1 MGPSVCST
9 TRRTLVGGC
18 THCETRGPPCRLS
31 QPYRNRALRSRQKAR
46 RTTTIKTACALKAR
60 WCLDV
65 RYGVKLDAVK
75 LLQQWVRNIGSSA
88 GLTSTNTCINSGSVG
103 SPESRLELEVSFGT
117 LAELEHFWASI
128 PAEQHQQWSK
138 EMQKLIVHGSPVWE
152 IYRTVDA
159 FPADI
164 IDGQQRK
171 LLERADDPKS
181 LVFASEQEIT
191 SLGMSLNQPEVPST
205 SKTTQSGLSIVQS
218 EEEADAILDWKGEPM
233 KINPGDKLPFLK

>member
-1 MGPSVCST
+1 MRPVVCST
-9 TRRTLVGGC
+9 TRHMLEGWRTN
-18 THCETRGPPCRLS
+18 CETPPCRLS
-31 QPYRNRALRSRQKAR
+31 EPCANGLKHRAFRSRRKFH

-75 LLQQWVRNIGSSA
+75 LLQQWVRDIGSSA
-88 GLTSTNTCINSGSVG
+88 GLTSKNTCINSGSVG
-103 SPESRLELEVSFGT
+103 SPESRLELEVAFDT
-117 LAELEHFWASI
+117 LAELEIFWASI

-138 EMQKLIVHGSPVWE
+138 EMQQLIVHGSPVWE

-159 FPADI
+159 FPAD
-164 IDGQQRK
+164 GQETKVERPGV
-171 LLERADDPKS
+171 LET

-191 SLGMSLNQPEVPST
+191 SLGMSPNQPEVPTT
-205 SKTTQSGLSIVQS
+205 SKTTESGLSIVQS

-233 KINPGDKLPFLK
+233 KINPGDKLPFFK

>member
-1 MGPSVCST
+1 MTGRMLVGWCTNCDTPPLCRGSEPCTNALIYRSKFRSSRKVYRT
-9 TRRTLVGGC
+9 TRT
-18 THCETRGPPCRLS
+18 
-31 QPYRNRALRSRQKAR
+31 K
-46 RTTTIKTACALKAR
+46 TTCALKAR

-88 GLTSTNTCINSGSVG
+88 GLTSKNTCINSGSVG
-103 SPESRLELEVSFGT
+103 SPESRLELEVAFDT
-117 LAELEHFWASI
+117 LAELEQFWASI

-159 FPADI
+159 FPAD
-164 IDGQQRK
+164 GQETKVDKQFGVR
-171 LLERADDPKS
+171 ET
-181 LVFASEQEIT
+181 LVFANEQEIT
-191 SLGMSLNQPEVPST
+191 SLGMSLNQLEVPTT
-205 SKTTQSGLSIVQS
+205 SKTTESGLSVVQS

-233 KINPGDKLPFLK
+233 KINPGDKMPFF